1 MLQNPNIKNKYEKN
15 IARKLNETDSSPDTE
30 LEWDNLKNV
39 INDVAYNDV
48 GTKIDIKNAGW
59 FDEDCR
65 KAIKAKNEARRECI
79 IRDTGANKE
88 EYMKR
93 SNEARKICRD
103 KKKEMINNEVKQLEI
118 ENRKNENRKFYKK
131 LEALPKTYKPRNR
144 NTKAHHGSVLT
155 DEKGIINR
163 WNEHFKGEQSA

>member
-1 MLQNPNIKNKYEKN
+1 
-15 IARKLNETDSSPDTE
+15 
-30 LEWDNLKNV
+30 
-39 INDVAYNDV
+39 
-48 GTKIDIKNAGW
+48 
-59 FDEDCR
+59 
-65 KAIKAKNEARRECI
+65 
-79 IRDTGANKE
+79 
-88 EYMKR
+88 
-93 SNEARKICRD
+93 
-103 KKKEMINNEVKQLEI
+103 MINNEVKQLEI